1 MEAAL
6 GSFELMEDQLRK
18 WGSRLG
24 VLSKRADRSEGAGK
38 QSMLNRIKAL
48 NHRRSRAKARLSLL
62 KSTPY
67 DAANWQQLRIEAE
80 ETYVSLADAMRNM
93 RG

>member
-18 WGSRLG
+18 WGSRLS
-24 VLSKRADRSEGAGK
+24 VLAKRAAHGDAAAEKSV
-38 QSMLNRIKAL
+38 LNRIKSV
-48 NHRRSRAKARLSLL
+48 NHRRSRAKARLALL
-62 KSTPY
+62 KSTAY
-67 DAANWQQLRIEAE
+67 DAPNWQQLRIEAE
-80 ETYVSLADAMRNM
+80 ESYIELAEAMRNM